1 MVDDGDALD
10 EDRAGEVGAAD
21 VGQNQVVGL
30 GQEMLLL
37 SQGVEDHEVEED
49 TGKVYDD
56 IEEV

>member
-10 EDRAGEVGAAD
+10 EDRAGEVSAAD

-49 TGKVYDD
+49 TGKVHDN

>member
-10 EDRAGEVGAAD
+10 EDSAGEVGAAD

-49 TGKVYDD
+49 TEKVHDD